1 MKSQKQVRKES
12 SCAVKERKTLE
23 QHVPSPLL
31 QGAILLQQIEIAKL
45 HQAVHSMLDNDYVT
59 SLVNIQSEI
68 DTQMEFAKMW
78 EVKDCNDLII
88 LWRFKT

>member
-1 MKSQKQVRKES
+1 MCPCCEKRERHWS
-12 SCAVKERKTLE
+12 STTPV
-23 QHVPSPLL
+23 SLL
-31 QGAILLQQIEIAKL
+31 QGATLLQQIEIAKL
-45 HQAVHSMLDNDYVT
+45 QAARSMEDCRFLDNDYVT